1 MNDLQMWSLVVGTLA
16 PTLIAVLQQPWWP
29 KWARTV
35 VTALFCLVA
44 GGVTAWLSGELTG
57 RGVAT
62 AVLLVLVAALAT
74 YRSLWKPSGVTDAIE
89 IVTTSDRRL
98 DDSV

>member
-29 KWARTV
+29 KWARTL

-44 GGVTAWLSGELTG
+44 GGVTAWLNGELSG
-57 RGVAT
+57 RGAVT

-74 YRSLWKPSGVTDAIE
+74 YRSLWKPSGITNVIE
-89 IVTTSDRRL
+89 IATTPDSRM
-98 DDSV
+98 DDAA